1 MNDELIDMDRDSKVL
16 FVFLE
21 EKLKTLI
28 YILVFFGNSQIKIK
42 IVRISNHT
50 LKVLSWLKKI
60 LGKIEE
66 NYSSKVREIVSYNDS
81 KPVKFF
87 LKLFQNLTYFSAFCV
102 IILVEYFV
110 LLMLHKC
117 CWILINYSFNLKS
130 LTPQFICY
138 C

>member
-1 MNDELIDMDRDSKVL
+1 MKKLNTKNVVSPPPPPPSPFKKVSKLCLTKVNDGLIDMDRDSKVT

-21 EKLKTLI
+21 GKLKTFI

-81 KPVKFF
+81 KPAKFF
-87 LKLFQNLTYFSAFCV
+87 LRLFQNLTYFSAFCV
-102 IILVEYFV
+102 IILVE
-110 LLMLHKC
+110 
-117 CWILINYSFNLKS
+117 
-130 LTPQFICY
+130 
-138 C
+138 

>member
-1 MNDELIDMDRDSKVL
+1 MDRDSKVM

-81 KPVKFF
+81 KPAKFF

-102 IILVEYFV
+102 IILVE
-110 LLMLHKC
+110 
-117 CWILINYSFNLKS
+117 
-130 LTPQFICY
+130 
-138 C
+138 